1 MINSRKTKP
10 KNLKE
15 LLKLINQPKRIRRR
29 DGNQQKTSSI
39 DEGFELFDCDR
50 EQLQNDEVNVE
61 SKSDDKSKNNEDGEA
76 ANTTA
81 DNENKTNKE
90 LMNISSPCNFGR
102 SV

>member
-39 DEGFELFDCDR
+39 DEGFELFDCDG

-90 LMNISSPCNFGR
+90 LMKHFKPL
-102 SV
+102 

>member
-29 DGNQQKTSSI
+29 DGNQQKTSST
-39 DEGFELFDCDR
+39 DEGFELFDCDG

-61 SKSDDKSKNNEDGEA
+61 SKSDDKSKNNEDEQA
-76 ANTTA
+76 ANTAT
-81 DNENKTNKE
+81 DNEKKPPK
-90 LMNISSPCNFGR
+90 S
-102 SV
+102 

>member
-1 MINSRKTKP
+1 M
-10 KNLKE
+10 
-15 LLKLINQPKRIRRR
+15 
-29 DGNQQKTSSI
+29 

-81 DNENKTNKE
+81 DK
-90 LMNISSPCNFGR
+90 
-102 SV
+102 